1 MVQRLPSRRRT
12 RQVILAL
19 AVVVVLFLISLSTL
33 VRLYTDELWYR
44 EVHYTT
50 VFWTILRSQFVL
62 GVGMGFLFFV
72 FCLGNLLIVARLTP
86 VYHLAAEPNDPLSR
100 YRSAALPYISWI
112 AAGGSAFL
120 ALLFGLSA
128 APLWSRLV
136 LALHSVPFHRA
147 DPIFNRD
154 ISFYVFRLP
163 FYQVVYNWA
172 FAALIVVTLVVAVA
186 HYATGGIR
194 PQSAAE
200 RVTPQVKA
208 HLSVLIGLIAVIKAW
223 GYRLGEYNLLYS
235 TRGKV
240 TGASYTD
247 IHAELPALR
256 LLVVISVIGAVLF
269 LINIRFKGW
278 ALPIVGAGL
287 WLLTSV
293 LAAGVFP
300 FVMQR
305 FIVVPSQL
313 QKETKYINYNIAAT
327 RRAYGIGV
335 TPQPYTDTGDITSE
349 VVNNNAS
356 VLSAIRLWDPDTLE
370 SAFQTLQE
378 IRPYYSFVD
387 VNPDRY
393 LINGTLQQ
401 VMVSARE
408 LNTSNLPGQNW
419 QNQHLIFTHG
429 YSLDVSPANTK
440 TPEGQ
445 PNFLVQDIPPTSTS
459 DTLAITQPEI
469 YFGENVQQ
477 GSYILVNSKQ
487 QELDYSTPNG
497 DVYSNY
503 KGSGGVP
510 ISSFFRRML
519 FAWRYKD
526 INILISGLVTSKTR
540 IVYYSQIQERLQ
552 KAAPFIN
559 WDTDPYP
566 VVVNGRIQWV
576 ADGYTVTDMYPYSQ
590 QVDFTDRT
598 TRDSSLGQQTSI
610 ASQENYIRNSVK
622 ATVDAYNGTI
632 HLYIWDPSDPLIES
646 WSKSF
651 PGMFQPASAMPAG
664 VAVHLRYPEDMFS
677 VQTFLYQTY
686 HVTNPRTFF
695 SQGDMWQ
702 IPANPNGTSTTV
714 SGHLSE
720 IQPYYVLETLPGQTT
735 PTYQLI
741 LPMNAAGKQNMTA
754 LIAAQSS
761 SSVGG
766 QSLID
771 LSFPPGALEDGVGQ
785 VHARINANSAVSQAR
800 TLLGQQGSQVT
811 FGNLLVIP
819 LANSL
824 LYAEPMFV
832 GAQANTVPLLED
844 VIIATAN
851 QVAFSPDLETSLQ
864 QIVNGTAPPQGPGT
878 GTGGGGP
885 TPTPSPSPG
894 ASPTPGASPGTGSIA
909 QQELS
914 LLQAY
919 QAAQGRGDFA
929 GAGQYLSQLAQ
940 LLQSAAAGGS
950 GASGTATPAPGA
962 SASPK
967 ASPKASPTK

>member
-12 RQVILAL
+12 RQIILGL

-50 VFWTILRSQFVL
+50 VFWTILRSEFLL
-62 GVGMGFLFFV
+62 GVGMGFVFFV

-86 VYHLAAEPNDPLSR
+86 VYHLAVEPNDPLSR

-112 AAGGSAFL
+112 AAAGSAFL
-120 ALLFGLSA
+120 ALLFGLTA

-136 LALHSVPFHRA
+136 LALHSVPFHQA
-147 DPIFNRD
+147 DPIFKRD

-163 FYQVVYNWA
+163 FYQVLYNWA
-172 FAALIVVTLVVAVA
+172 FSALIVVTLVVAVA

-223 GYRLGEYNLLYS
+223 GYRLGQYNLLYS

-247 IHAELPALR
+247 IHAELPALQ

-327 RRAYGIGV
+327 RKAYGIAIK
-335 TPQPYTDTGDITSE
+335 PQPYTDTGDITSE
-349 VVNNNAS
+349 VVNNSTS
-356 VLSAIRLWDPDTLE
+356 VLNAIRLWDPDTLE
-370 SAFQTLQE
+370 QAFQTLQE

-393 LINGTLQQ
+393 TIDGTLQQ
-401 VMVSARE
+401 VMVSTRE

-419 QNQHLIFTHG
+419 QNQHLIYTHG
-429 YSLDVSPANTK
+429 YSLDVSPANSK

-445 PNFLVQDIPPTSTS
+445 PNFLVQDIPPTSTAS
-459 DTLAITQPEI
+459 ALKITQPEV

-477 GSYILVNSKQ
+477 GSYIFVNSKQ

-497 DVYSNY
+497 DVYSSY

-510 ISSFFRRML
+510 ISSFFRRVL

-526 INILISGLVTSKTR
+526 INILISGLITSKTR
-540 IVYYSQIQERLQ
+540 IVYYSQVQERLK

-566 VVVNGRIQWV
+566 VVVDGHIQWV
-576 ADGYTVTDMYPYSQ
+576 ADGYTTTDMYPYSQ

-598 TRDSSLGQQTSI
+598 TRDTSLGQSASI
-610 ASQENYIRNSVK
+610 PSQENYIRNSVK

-632 HLYIWDPSDPLIES
+632 HLYMWDPTDPVIES

-664 VAVHLRYPEDMFS
+664 VAAHLRYPEDMFS

-702 IPANPNGTSTTV
+702 IPADPNGNSTAVT
-714 SGHLSE
+714 GHLSE
-720 IQPYYVLETLPGQTT
+720 IQPYYVLETLPGQAT

-741 LPMNAAGKQNMTA
+741 LPMNASGKQNMTA

-761 SSVGG
+761 SAVGG
-766 QSLID
+766 QSLTD

-800 TLLGQQGSQVT
+800 TLLGQLGSQVK

-844 VIIATAN
+844 VVIATAN
-851 QVAFSPDLETSLQ
+851 TVAFSPDLATSLQ
-864 QIVNGTAPPQGPGT
+864 QIVTGNTPPQGPPT
-878 GTGGGGP
+878 GVGGGGGA

-894 ASPTPGASPGTGSIA
+894 SSPTPGTPSAAGGSVA

-919 QAAQGRGDFA
+919 QAAQGKGDFA
-929 GAGQYLSQLAQ
+929 AAGQDLAQLAQ
-940 LLQSAAAGGS
+940 LLQQAATSGAA
-950 GASGTATPAPGA
+950 GASGTATPGA
-962 SASPK
+962 SASPR
-967 ASPKASPTK
+967 ASPTK